1 MQIMSQQ
8 LDKIKSY
15 TNEDVDK
22 VLQKIFNNTIED
34 RERAIEVYNLMK
46 KKIDNKDPDELFVM
60 NSIGSALDSIQKQN
74 DILVKLVGVM
84 QRLQTNTIAQ
94 LQKSSKMSSD
104 EYNKLLVEMDEL
116 EKNNKLNEKND
127 SRT

>member
-1 MQIMSQQ
+1 MSQQ

-15 TNEDVDK
+15 TNDDVNK
-22 VLQKIFNNTIED
+22 VLQKIYINALED
-34 RERAIEVYNLMK
+34 RERAIEIYNIMK
-46 KKIDNKDPDELFVM
+46 EKIDKHDPEELFVIS
-60 NSIGSALDSIQKQN
+60 SIGNAIDTIQKQN
-74 DILVKLVGVM
+74 DLLIKLAGVM

-116 EKNNKLNEKND
+116 EKNNKLINNK
-127 SRT
+127 